1 MVSGTVDTCI
11 LRSPARVALLLR
23 AAAPPAITDRRSD
36 ADRYRLPPSADWQQ
50 AAGGVC
56 PDRVRGVPLALDAV
70 RVVRLGERDVLWI
83 PAATQQDVPQV
94 EARDIAP
101 SEWGSR
107 KVFSRELDRQALDRM
122 ETGSTT
128 LHGVV
133 VDVARQHRQGAGAGL
148 VYVTRVD
155 EETYDVAIESD
166 AGTVL
171 AATRGTMQPMAT
183 PAGSAV
189 LVPDGDQAEVRRL
202 YGARWDL
209 DPREHDVPLFR
220 PLV

>member
-1 MVSGTVDTCI
+1 MSNTVEMCV

-36 ADRYRLPPSADWQQ
+36 ADRYRLPPSADWQR

-70 RVVRLGERDVLWI
+70 RVARLGERDVLWI
-83 PAATQQDVPQV
+83 PAATQQGFPPV

-101 SEWGSR
+101 SEWGTR
-107 KVFSRELDRQALDRM
+107 KVFSRELDRRALDRM

-128 LHGVV
+128 LHGVL
-133 VDVARQHRQGAGAGL
+133 VDVAPLDRQGTGAGL

-155 EETYDVAIESD
+155 EEQYVVAVESD

-171 AATRGTMQPMAT
+171 AAARGAMQPTVT

-189 LVPDGDQAEVRRL
+189 LVPDGEQADVRRL
-202 YGARWDL
+202 FGARWDL
-209 DPREHDVPLFR
+209 DPREHDFPLFR
-220 PLV
+220 RLE